1 MIFAYTV
8 VIGCSLMHIFCCGV
22 PLLTTIVGLGSVFG
36 VFATGVLENSLFEN
50 FENFENEI
58 LIISGLILLLA
69 FILKLQARKLE
80 CCNKEE
86 KRVCGFNEKINN
98 ICFKAS
104 LSLYAL
110 SIAIFFL
117 S

>member
-1 MIFAYTV
+1 MIFSYTV

-22 PLLTTIVGLGSVFG
+22 PLLTTAVGLGSVFG
-36 VFATGVLENSLFEN
+36 IFATDVLESSLFEN
-50 FENFENEI
+50 FETEI

-80 CCNKEE
+80 CCDKEE
-86 KRVCGFNEKINN
+86 KRVCSFNEKVNN

-110 SIAIFFL
+110 SITIFFL